1 MCCIEENPYFYRAV
15 TASGHHGRMLIPQI
29 ALVPDPALAPTDAA
43 DVSTRLQGLAAAL
56 QIQVD
61 KHFGPLWNAT
71 GTVAYFDDLAR
82 VPSGFWPIVIT
93 DSVADPKILGYH
105 LDDTNQPYAVVRYT
119 PDWTLT
125 TSHELLEMLA
135 DPWGNRLIAGPSVD
149 ERTPNDQVRYLLEI
163 CDPVEDVSCAYTIN
177 GFVVTDFITPAYHNP
192 AGSANDRYDYM
203 GKITQPRQILPNGYI
218 TWKDL
223 SDGKIYQLEVDG
235 AGNRSIQPVGTGLF
249 SNERSLRE
257 AVNRF
262 TPPPSQAF
270 SADAGPAPLAEAR
283 QDGVLRAAARRAER
297 LRAMLAS

>member
-1 MCCIEENPYFYRAV
+1 
-15 TASGHHGRMLIPQI
+15 MLTHQI
-29 ALVPDPALAPTDAA
+29 ALVTDPGLAPADAA
-43 DVSTRLQGLAAAL
+43 DVSPRLQGLAAAL

-61 KHFGPLWNAT
+61 KHFAPLWNTT
-71 GTVAYFDDLAR
+71 GTIAYFDDLTR

-93 DSVADPKILGYH
+93 DTVPVNPKILGYH
-105 LDDTNQPYAVVRYT
+105 LDETNQPYAVVRYT

-135 DPWGNRLIAGPSVD
+135 DPWGNYLVAGPSVD
-149 ERTPNDQVRYLLEI
+149 ERAPNDQVRYLLEI

-177 GFVVTDFITPAYHNP
+177 GFVVADFITPAYHNP
-192 AGSANDRYDYM
+192 VGSANELYDYM

-218 TWKDL
+218 TWEDL
-223 SDGKIYQLEVDG
+223 TDGKMYQLEVDA
-235 AGNRSIQPVGTGLF
+235 AGNRSIQPIGSGTF

-270 SADAGPAPLAEAR
+270 RPDAGPAPLAEAR
-283 QDGVLRAAARRAER
+283 QSGVQRAAAHRAER
-297 LRAMLAS
+297 LITLLSAR